1 MKIRIDGGTQVRVEL
16 DKDTFLDYG
25 RQMAAGVEFPPVDV
39 FHDGAVY
46 WLADGF
52 HRFFGA
58 RDNGLTEIAVK
69 IHRGTV
75 RDAILFAIGA
85 NATHGKPRSNKDKR
99 HAVEM
104 LLSDEGWREWS
115 GEKLAEVAAVSNA
128 LVSDVKKELLES
140 KSWTPPETTIGK
152 DGKRRRKP
160 KPKKPNIPTPTFV
173 EPDEPDELPEVDDEP
188 EDEIL
193 ADEPADDD
201 DQEDQVDLSAELE
214 DELANT
220 VEAYRGRGLSKAAI
234 VNVVTEFLNALIDG
248 KV

>member
-1 MKIRIDGGTQVRVEL
+1 MPKTLPLGKIRTDGGTQVRVEL

-39 FHDGAVY
+39 FHDGSTY

-85 NATHGKPRSNKDKR
+85 NATHGKPRLNKDKR

-104 LLSDEGWREWS
+104 LLADEAWREWS
-115 GEKLAEVAAVSNA
+115 DRTLADVAHVDHVTVSRIKN
-128 LVSDVKKELLES
+128 ELLQS
-140 KSWTPPETTIGK
+140 NSCDPFPETTMGK
-152 DGKRRRKP
+152 DGKRRKKPKRKP
-160 KPKKPNIPTPTFV
+160 KNATLPTPTFV
-173 EPDEPDELPEVDDEP
+173 DDESPKADNETRDEP
-188 EDEIL
+188 E
-193 ADEPADDD
+193 ANEPAATDPC
-201 DQEDQVDLSAELE
+201 EDFTDRLLKWCRMQLDNLDLTPGQMATAMRRAANQVGEW
-214 DELANT
+214 
-220 VEAYRGRGLSKAAI
+220 
-234 VNVVTEFLNALIDG
+234 
-248 KV
+248 